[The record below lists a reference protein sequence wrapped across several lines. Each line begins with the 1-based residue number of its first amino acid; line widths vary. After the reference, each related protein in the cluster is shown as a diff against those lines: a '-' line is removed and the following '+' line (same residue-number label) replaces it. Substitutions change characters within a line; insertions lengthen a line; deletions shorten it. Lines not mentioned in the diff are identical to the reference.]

1 MHRHFF
7 ITKMKLLLVLLLLI
21 TTVQARRLFQRSLL
35 LKGNLESETFDF
47 PPVDSSR
54 YNLVIDTTD
63 VDPTFRPAFDAAASR
78 WQQVIVQD
86 LPNIDS
92 ATLLHSWC
100 PRLPDVVDDVVACAF
115 TLHMD
120 GPGRVLGR
128 AGVEYRRSSTGL
140 TITGLL
146 EFDAADADLPE
157 FGTVVLHEL
166 GHVVRVVQDI
176 FFFHVSY
183 FCYSW
188 VSISAPLA
196 TAVWLPSNLPL
207 KPRGKTCQAVL
218 PHPWNKTLGRVRHVR
233 IGTKLVCKMNS

>member
-1 MHRHFF
+1 
-7 ITKMKLLLVLLLLI
+7 MKLLLVLLLLI

-176 FFFHVSY
+176 FFFMFLTFAIAGY
-183 FCYSW
+183 Q
-188 VSISAPLA
+188 SARL
-196 TAVWLPSNLPL
+196 WRLPSGSRAICHSSRVARPVRLSFHT
-207 KPRGKTCQAVL
+207 RGTRLWVGYGMCA
-218 PHPWNKTLGRVRHVR
+218 LGRSLSA
-233 IGTKLVCKMNS
+233 K